1 MRGAVIVFF
10 CWLALGRAVA
20 QPLADMVTAYSLSGQ
35 FVARSPR
42 RPVALSGGPTV
53 RPIPGGFLLDSQIQ
67 PSADSPVPLD
77 PALLVISC
85 EDIKQ
90 SLLTT
95 LGWSDQWRG
104 KINLF
109 INPSLPP
116 EQGPSLTGRPGPEG
130 WSYQLVLPS
139 PIQSRQLLLAVVQAL
154 LVEMANRDAGAQSA
168 EVPQWLITGISA
180 HLQAGSLTSLV
191 LRPQVSTSV
200 DQVRLDRLDAV
211 RAQLRQRPP
220 LTFQELS
227 WPEAGQLTG
236 DNYEFYSGCSQLFF
250 EDLLRFRDGRRC
262 LDQMIRQLPRHLNW
276 QTSFLQAFS
285 PHFAQ
290 LLDVEKWW
298 DLACV
303 SFSQV
308 DVADRFS
315 PEDSWI
321 KFQDALAV
329 PVEIRR
335 SADELPVPSQI
346 TLQEVV
352 ATWDPRRAA
361 PVLGRAIES
370 LELLRL
376 KAAPEL
382 AALMDGYLASLRSW
396 MNDTRPDSPMW
407 GARESQNQLASLRY
421 FTCKELNALDERR
434 AALQSKKISPA
445 APSRLGALAGPPSPP
460 DVHSSNIRTHQ
471 P

>member
-1 MRGAVIVFF
+1 MT
-10 CWLALGRAVA
+10 LGR
-20 QPLADMVTAYSLSGQ
+20 
-35 FVARSPR
+35 
-42 RPVALSGGPTV
+42 
-53 RPIPGGFLLDSQIQ
+53 
-67 PSADSPVPLD
+67 
-77 PALLVISC
+77 
-85 EDIKQ
+85 
-90 SLLTT
+90 
-95 LGWSDQWRG
+95 SDQWRG

-109 INPSLPP
+109 INPSLPR
-116 EQGPSLTGRPGPEG
+116 EQGPSLTGRPGRDG

-139 PIQSRQLLLAVVQAL
+139 HMQPRQLLPVIVQAL

-168 EVPQWLITGISA
+168 EVPLWLITGVSA
-180 HLQAGSLTSLV
+180 HLQAGSLTGLV
-191 LRPQVSTSV
+191 LRPQVSMIA
-200 DQVRLDRLDAV
+200 DRVRLDRLDAV
-211 RAQLRQRPP
+211 RAQLRRRPP

-250 EDLLRFRDGRRC
+250 EELLGFRDGRGC

-298 DLACV
+298 DLNCV
-303 SFSQV
+303 SFAQV

-315 PEDSWI
+315 AEDSWA
-321 KFQDALAV
+321 KLQDALAV

-335 SADELPVPSQI
+335 SADELPAASQM
-346 TLQEVV
+346 TLQEVI
-352 ATWDPRRAA
+352 ATWDPQRAA
-361 PVLGRAIES
+361 PAVGRAVES

-382 AALMDGYLASLRSW
+382 AALLDGYLATLRSW
-396 MNDTRPDSPMW
+396 INDTRPDSPAW
-407 GARESQNQLASLRY
+407 NAREYQTQFAGLRY
-421 FTCKELNALDERR
+421 FTCKELSALDQRR
-434 AALQSKKISPA
+434 AALQSKRISPA
-445 APSRLGALAGPPSPP
+445 APSRLGASAGPPGPP
-460 DVHSSNIRTHQ
+460 DVYSSNNRNHQ